1 GGMAWAFKSL
11 KLTKKS
17 RLLLAVAIPTVITVG
32 GRALG
37 YKFGGNTVVRCRQ
50 GHLFT
55 MLWVPG
61 VKFKSLDLGIAR
73 FQRCPVG
80 RHWSLVVPVRDRDL
94 TDAQRREAQAH
105 RVYLS

>member
-1 GGMAWAFKSL
+1 MAWAFKAL
-11 KLTKKS
+11 KLTKKT
-17 RLLLAVAIPTVITVG
+17 RLLLAIALPAVITVG

-37 YKFGGNTVVRCRQ
+37 YKFGGNVVVRCRQ

-61 VKFKSLDLGIAR
+61 VKLRSLDLGIAR

-94 TDAQRREAQAH
+94 TAEQRQEAQAH
-105 RVYLS
+105 RVFFA